1 MATNNIVETKSLEEA
16 IEYFEKKYKN
26 IATKSDK
33 YEYFS
38 ELSYFIGDN
47 HTEIQ
52 NLNLNNHNW
61 DVRLINRRRY
71 KFLIWP
77 KVKGNNRSL
86 TLQEIAIL
94 KKYSSYVLENKS
106 TMNSLYKN
114 RYFLIYLIIFFSII
128 LLQVK

>member
-1 MATNNIVETKSLEEA
+1 MGNVTVETKSLGEA

-26 IATKSDK
+26 IKIKSDE

-52 NLNLNNHNW
+52 NLDLNNHNW
-61 DVRLINRRRY
+61 DVRLINHSRY

-86 TLQEIAIL
+86 TLQEIVIL

-114 RYFLIYLIIFFSII
+114 RYFLEP
-128 LLQVK
+128 VKYFV